1 MGQSSLIILKRK
13 MTDNPG
19 SLDVIAAPSPDVPES
34 DVHALLQR
42 EYGLAGSLSPL
53 VSERDQNFRLDARS
67 GERFVVKIANA
78 GESPEIT
85 DFQVRALQRLEAGGC
100 AVAVPQVL
108 PTQSGQAMT
117 TIESR
122 GSQFRLRVVTYL
134 AGIPLEGHSPG
145 SGLAFDMGR
154 SLALIDRALAG
165 FSHPGESQSLLWDMQ
180 RAAELRPLVRHV
192 PGAEL
197 QRLVGD
203 CIDVFER
210 QLAPVFPVLRT
221 QVIHNDLNPGNVL
234 LTGAEPPSVAGVI
247 DFGDMLRAPLVVDV
261 AIAASYLRAT
271 DDELAVAVRFVRGFE
286 SQTPL
291 EPRERDLLFDLVRT
305 RLAATITIL
314 YWRAAARSADDPYLK
329 KALEERSAER
339 FLRHLSQLGR
349 ERFFDLAFVE
359 KNS

>member
-1 MGQSSLIILKRK
+1 M
-13 MTDNPG
+13 
-19 SLDVIAAPSPDVPES
+19 
-34 DVHALLQR
+34 
-42 EYGLAGSLSPL
+42 
-53 VSERDQNFRLDARS
+53 
-67 GERFVVKIANA
+67 
-78 GESPEIT
+78 
-85 DFQVRALQRLEAGGC
+85 ALQRLEAGGC

-145 SGLAFDMGR
+145 SRLAFDMGR

-234 LTGAEPPSVAGVI
+234 LTDAEPPSVAGVI

-271 DDELAVAVRFVRGFE
+271 DDELAVAQRNGTLYRNFQGYSTHAE
-286 SQTPL
+286 C
-291 EPRERDLLFDLVRT
+291 DLVGLGITSIGMVGPTYGQNLRTLDEYYEQIDAGELALFRGVVLSPDDRLRRDVIT
-305 RLAATITIL
+305 RLICHFLLRYDDVERQWKIDF
-314 YWRAAARSADDPYLK
+314 ADYFGPELQQLAQMAEDGLLRLDSEGIQVLPAGRLLIRNICMVFDQYLK
-329 KALEERSAER
+329 SKAAQQR
-339 FLRHLSQLGR
+339 FSK
-349 ERFFDLAFVE
+349 VI
-359 KNS
+359 